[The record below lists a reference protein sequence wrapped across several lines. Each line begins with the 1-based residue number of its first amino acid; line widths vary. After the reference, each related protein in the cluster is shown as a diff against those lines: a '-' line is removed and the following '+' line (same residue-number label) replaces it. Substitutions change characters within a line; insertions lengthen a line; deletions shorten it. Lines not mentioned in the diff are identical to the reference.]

1 MSRFRCHELHNLLF
15 VKLEKVVEIAK
26 INEEDASDG
35 PIKNYLNPSKVFLN
49 MAQTRPLFVYFCPLL
64 NKMTN
69 IWLLKSVDGLLGIWT
84 LDRMM
89 VGADESNEL

>member
-35 PIKNYLNPSKVFLN
+35 PIKK
-49 MAQTRPLFVYFCPLL
+49 LL
-64 NKMTN
+64 
-69 IWLLKSVDGLLGIWT
+69 
-84 LDRMM
+84 
-89 VGADESNEL
+89 ESIQSFF

>member
-1 MSRFRCHELHNLLF
+1 MKKTPVMALL
-15 VKLEKVVEIAK
+15 
-26 INEEDASDG
+26 
-35 PIKNYLNPSKVFLN
+35 KNYLNPSKVFLN
-49 MAQTRPLFVYFCPLL
+49 MDQTRPLFVYFCPLL

>member
-35 PIKNYLNPSKVFLN
+35 PIKKLLESIQSFFKYGPNPASFCLFLSFT
-49 MAQTRPLFVYFCPLL
+49 Q
-64 NKMTN
+64 
-69 IWLLKSVDGLLGIWT
+69 
-84 LDRMM
+84 
-89 VGADESNEL
+89 